1 MEILIHRKWLKPTYT
16 ISKVYVDGKD
26 FGCNCLEDTDR
37 GLNCAM
43 SEAEIAKIK
52 VKGATAIPTGKYLV
66 LYTYSPRFGRNLP
79 LLSSVRGFSGI
90 RIHPGNTAGDTEGCL
105 LFGKNTI
112 VGRLTDSRT
121 WTNKITTLIK
131 TTLDKG
137 EKVYVKITNK
147 EQEL

>member
-16 ISKVYVDGKD
+16 ISKVYVNGKD

-52 VKGATAIPTGKYLV
+52 VKGATAIPIGTYNV
-66 LYTYSPRFGRNLP
+66 TYTYSPRFKKYLP
-79 LLSSVRGFSGI
+79 LLNGVPGFEGI
-90 RIHPGNTAGDTEGCL
+90 RIHSGNTADDTEGCL

-112 VGRLTDSRT
+112 VGRITDSRT
-121 WTNKITTLIK
+121 WANKIIALIK
-131 TTLDKG
+131 SHLDKG
-137 EKVYVKITNK
+137 EKVYIKITK
-147 EQEL
+147 

>member
-43 SEAEIAKIK
+43 SETEIAKTK
-52 VKGATAIPTGKYLV
+52 LNGATAIPTGTYNV
-66 LYTYSPRFGRNLP
+66 TYTYSPRFKKYLP
-79 LLSSVRGFSGI
+79 LLNGVPGFEGI
-90 RIHPGNTAGDTEGCL
+90 RIHSGNTADDTEGCL

-112 VGRLTDSRT
+112 VGRITDSRT
-121 WTNKITTLIK
+121 WTNKIIALIK
-131 TTLDKG
+131 SHLDKG
-137 EKVYVKITNK
+137 EKVYVTIKI
-147 EQEL
+147 